1 MKRKCLMVG
10 ISTVSVILLT
20 LASLTNVVGYQSVKS
35 SGVNDSPLFSV
46 RTKTATNQI
55 SKSIITSDYLGKGK
69 EILQFPSQD
78 NKTEILRKFVRIIS
92 SMDQRTFEQSIK
104 LCFDKIRKDNTCDE
118 QTLDKIIPIFYG
130 LKSKPNT
137 IMNYVFKGNK
147 DDQTS
152 YVTVC
157 QWHFGCIIESIAL
170 LIWIIVT
177 WVSFI
182 FYIII
187 NGPTSFTCRSVCL
200 CVI

>member
-1 MKRKCLMVG
+1 MNRYPLIG
-10 ISTVSVILLT
+10 ISILVVVL
-20 LASLTNVVGYQSVKS
+20 LALGSLSNVVGYQSVKS
-35 SGVNDSPLFSV
+35 TSVSNSPLFRV
-46 RTKTATNQI
+46 RTQRATNQQQN
-55 SKSIITSDYLGKGK
+55 SFTFQYLGKG
-69 EILQFPSQD
+69 IDNRLQFPSQD

>member
-1 MKRKCLMVG
+1 MNRYPLIG
-10 ISTVSVILLT
+10 ISILVVVL
-20 LASLTNVVGYQSVKS
+20 LALGSLSNVVGYQSVKS
-35 SGVNDSPLFSV
+35 TSVSNSPLFRV
-46 RTKTATNQI
+46 RTQRATNQQQN
-55 SKSIITSDYLGKGK
+55 SFTFQYLGKG
-69 EILQFPSQD
+69 IDNRLQFPSQD

-118 QTLDKIIPIFYG
+118 QTLDKIIPIVYG